1 MKNRHQR
8 IIKIGG
14 VPGTHKICSRCHSM
28 KWECE
33 FQKNAAHSD
42 GLQNV
47 CRECRREERKG
58 ELKVIEKRILKL
70 IKKMKASSY
79 SIYMGVDNH
88 TVIQVNSLQ

>member
-1 MKNRHQR
+1 
-8 IIKIGG
+8 
-14 VPGTHKICSRCHSM
+14 M

-47 CRECRREERKG
+47 CRECRRDERKG

-79 SIYMGVDNH
+79 SIHGCRQSYCH
-88 TVIQVNSLQ
+88 TGKQFTVRHYG